1 MFHHISQI
9 FYENVYCFFLQPS
22 SCEICFAFSAIH
34 IVEDFWLKPVCGR
47 FLCNPVVAGFFVQS
61 RCCEIFCAI
70 QLVGVEELR
79 FLSLGTDEDAVR
91 QGHPHANTHKD
102 IQHLHV

>member
-1 MFHHISQI
+1 MTFV
-9 FYENVYCFFLQPS
+9 FVF
-22 SCEICFAFSAIH
+22 FSAIQ

-47 FLCNPVVAGFFVQS
+47 FLHNPDVVRF
-61 RCCEIFCAI
+61 FCAI
-70 QLVGVEELR
+70 QLVEVEELR

>member
-1 MFHHISQI
+1 MRFV
-9 FYENVYCFFLQPS
+9 FV
-22 SCEICFAFSAIH
+22 FSAIQ
-34 IVEDFWLKPVCGR
+34 IVKDFWLKPVCGR
-47 FLCNPVVAGFFVQS
+47 FLHNPDVVRFFVQS
-61 RCCEIFCAI
+61 SCCEIFSAI

>member
-1 MFHHISQI
+1 MYHHILQI
-9 FYENVYCFFLQPS
+9 FNENICCF
-22 SCEICFAFSAIH
+22 ICNLVHVLYSFFSAVH
-34 IVEDFWLKPVCGR
+34 IAGDFLLKPDCGR
-47 FLCNPVVAGFFVQS
+47 FLHNPVVVRFFVQS
-61 RCCEIFCAI
+61 SCCEIFCAI